1 MKKKQIWRIFQAL
14 KSRILANGWWHNLDS
29 NVPWVRFKIVHS
41 RLGFGLMGDVVKDR
55 HFWKLALSQI
65 SRNSLT
71 NEEEFKSNPLG
82 KLTPST
88 RA

>member
-1 MKKKQIWRIFQAL
+1 MENFSNFKESHTCKR
-14 KSRILANGWWHNLDS
+14 LDS
-29 NVPWVRFKIVHS
+29 NVFCFKIVHS
-41 RLGFGLMGDVVKDR
+41 RLGFGLMGDLVKDR

-71 NEEEFKSNPLG
+71 NEEEFKSNLVG

-88 RA
+88 GA